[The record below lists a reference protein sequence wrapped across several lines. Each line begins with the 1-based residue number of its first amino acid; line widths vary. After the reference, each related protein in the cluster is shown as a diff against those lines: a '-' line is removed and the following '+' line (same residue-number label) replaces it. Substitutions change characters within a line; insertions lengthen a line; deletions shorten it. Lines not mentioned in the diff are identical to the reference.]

1 MTSFTKWVKNQ
12 RDLVTFLE
20 EESARRYSEQ
30 MKIPYGRF
38 LDIHFFEK

>member
-1 MTSFTKWVKNQ
+1 TSITKWVKNQ
-12 RDLVTFLE
+12 PDLVTFLE
-20 EESARRYSEQ
+20 EESARRYGEQ